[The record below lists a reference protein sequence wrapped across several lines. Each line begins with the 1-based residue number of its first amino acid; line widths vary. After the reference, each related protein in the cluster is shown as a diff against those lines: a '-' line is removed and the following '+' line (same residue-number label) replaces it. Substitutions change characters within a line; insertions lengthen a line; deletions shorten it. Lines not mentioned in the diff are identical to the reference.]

1 MLGTKTTFQFILLSL
16 PWYLLSA
23 QWDGATILSAWW
35 ASVNRCA
42 FTMFSFHS
50 PLIYLKGVCIL
61 WNASP
66 RCTCH
71 TSLSVLSCFHTRL
84 TAIQQLPT
92 QPADELEVLAACWL
106 VESHRCSGLLR
117 EESHATHVSDQTY
130 GLYISSLFKLYFK
143 RWRCLFGLHLNN

>member
-1 MLGTKTTFQFILLSL
+1 MLGTKTFQFILLSL

-23 QWDGATILSAWW
+23 QWDGATILSARW
-35 ASVNRCA
+35 ASVNRCV
-42 FTMFSFHS
+42 FTRFSFHS

-66 RCTCH
+66 HRTCH
-71 TSLSVLSCFHTRL
+71 TSLSVLSCFHTSL
-84 TAIQQLPT
+84 TATQQLPT

-106 VESHRCSGLLR
+106 VESHCCSGLLC
-117 EESHATHVSDQTY
+117 EESHATHVNDQTY

-143 RWRCLFGLHLNN
+143 RWRCLFGMNLNN